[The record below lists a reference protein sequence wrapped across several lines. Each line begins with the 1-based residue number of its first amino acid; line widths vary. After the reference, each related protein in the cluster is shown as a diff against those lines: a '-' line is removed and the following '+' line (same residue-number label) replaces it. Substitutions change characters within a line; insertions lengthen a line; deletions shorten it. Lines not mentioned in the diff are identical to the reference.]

1 MVAGIQFTNIGSDF
15 ILSPSITA
23 DPPTLSMV
31 QNVAI
36 IVIVKLSVTVAIY
49 LKPQQ
54 AHCWCQTISAGL
66 TPPSSPRHNMQLQQ
80 HTQKQIFSLE
90 ITNFEVCLV

>member
-23 DPPTLSMV
+23 DPPTLSKV

-36 IVIVKLSVTVAIY
+36 IVIVKLSVAIY

-54 AHCWCQTISAGL
+54 AQCWCQTISAGL
-66 TPPSSPRHNMQLQQ
+66 TPPSSPRHNMQLQL
-80 HTQKQIFSLE
+80 HTHKHILSLE
-90 ITNFEVCLV
+90 ITNFQVCLV